1 VNAQHRAQRHRRTA
15 IALLGVERFD
25 QRHETR
31 PRHDHLHLGQK
42 HRFPGLLAGFGQETS
57 FGQTQLLHRFHRFRG
72 RYDNGAI
79 FSNHAAWRL
88 LMQNFLKRSII
99 VLLSIMVSACSL
111 PEWLFNSKKQ
121 IIEKTL
127 GQAPFSCSRGFGK
140 IINRNVI
147 QKNNHGII
155 YRVSINSCGSIVHA
169 YQAIPQNSDN
179 NTPVVIALH
188 QTTNVGK
195 DEVMGLGGDVNM
207 AYGKKFF
214 ESGFIVISP
223 DVFVAGEN
231 YNTVSGWDTGS
242 FYQNF
247 PNWSAMG
254 KMLHDHLSTTRF
266 ARKEYPHSCIA
277 VVGHSLGGHNA
288 LFLAAFEENIDVV
301 VSSAGFES
309 IATDTE
315 AMRWSRDSWFVYMPL
330 LRPYAAMDA
339 PRQVPWDFDDL
350 LKIIFPRPVMIIQG
364 MNDDSWKNPES
375 VESMVHT
382 ANVIYKKNG
391 LPEINTIFHY
401 YGHSFGLNLQ
411 QKSVDFVTENCRKK
425 NALVKKPLGNP
436 WKSWAMRIPKE
447 IRPIFRLN

>member
-1 VNAQHRAQRHRRTA
+1 
-15 IALLGVERFD
+15 
-25 QRHETR
+25 
-31 PRHDHLHLGQK
+31 
-42 HRFPGLLAGFGQETS
+42 
-57 FGQTQLLHRFHRFRG
+57 
-72 RYDNGAI
+72 
-79 FSNHAAWRL
+79 
-88 LMQNFLKRSII
+88 
-99 VLLSIMVSACSL
+99 MVAACSI
-111 PEWLFNSKKQ
+111 PECLANSKKQ

-140 IINRNVI
+140 IINKNVI
-147 QKNNHGII
+147 QKDNNGIV

-169 YQAIPQNSDN
+169 YQAVPKNSDS

-188 QTTNVGK
+188 QTTNAGK
-195 DEVMGLGGDVNM
+195 DEVMGFGGDFNM

-231 YNTVSGWDTGS
+231 YNTVSGWDTSG

-247 PNWSAMG
+247 PSWSAMG

-288 LFLAAFEENIDVV
+288 IFLAAFEENIDVV

-309 IATDTE
+309 IATDRE

-330 LRPYAAMDA
+330 LRPYVAMDA

-375 VESMVHT
+375 VESIVHT
-382 ANVIYKKNG
+382 ASVIYKING

-401 YGHSFGLNLQ
+401 DGHGFGPSLQ
-411 QKSVDFVTENCRKK
+411 QKSVDFVTESCRKK
-425 NALVKKPLGNP
+425 NALVKEPAENP
-436 WKSWAMRIPKE
+436 WNSRAMRMRKE
-447 IRPIFRLN
+447 IRPNFLLNKFSNFYN